1 MWGVERTATISD
13 DGIYR
18 YDLTRTLGNGAQAV
32 LVLLN
37 PSTADETSD
46 DPTVAAV
53 LRFAVSIPKHSVG
66 TVTIVN
72 LFALRTTDPA
82 LLRSHPDPVGP
93 DNDATIARHLRDAD
107 IIVVGWGEQGSHFSD
122 RVTSVLRFVASHQL
136 WCFGTTSK
144 GHPRHPQ
151 RLGRSTPLVP
161 FDPVPL
167 LQSARR
173 RTSRNATTGPSE
185 AVVVAGFSTWLRS
198 RGWDVETEVD
208 WADVV
213 ATRGV
218 ERLVAE
224 AKGSTLAPNL
234 DIDTGY
240 GQLLRR
246 MSDDSDGVRYAIV
259 VPERHVAG
267 ALRVPEAI
275 RRTLQLDVY
284 GVDDAGNV
292 TAHLSR

>member
-1 MWGVERTATISD
+1 MERTATISD

-18 YDLTRTLGNGAQAV
+18 YDLTRTLGKGAKAV
-32 LVLLN
+32 FVLLN
-37 PSTADETSD
+37 PSTADGTSD

-53 LRFAVSIPKHSVG
+53 LRFAVSMPNHSVG

-72 LFALRTTDPA
+72 LFSLRTTDPA
-82 LLRSHPDPVGP
+82 LLGSHPDPVGP

-107 IIVVGWGEQGSHFSD
+107 AIVVGWGEQGSRFSD
-122 RVTSVLRFVASHQL
+122 RVTSVLHLLAFHEL

-167 LQSARR
+167 LQGPRR
-173 RTSRNATTGPSE
+173 RTSPNTAAGLSE

-198 RGWDVETEVD
+198 QGWDVETEVD

-213 ATRGV
+213 ATRGA

-234 DIDTGY
+234 DIDTAY

-246 MSDDSDGVRYAIV
+246 MSDDSGGVRYAIV
-259 VPERHVAG
+259 VPERHVPG
-267 ALRVPEAI
+267 ALRAPEAI
-275 RRTLQLDVY
+275 RRTLQLDGY
-284 GVDDAGNV
+284 GVDEAGNV
-292 TAHLSR
+292 TVHRSR